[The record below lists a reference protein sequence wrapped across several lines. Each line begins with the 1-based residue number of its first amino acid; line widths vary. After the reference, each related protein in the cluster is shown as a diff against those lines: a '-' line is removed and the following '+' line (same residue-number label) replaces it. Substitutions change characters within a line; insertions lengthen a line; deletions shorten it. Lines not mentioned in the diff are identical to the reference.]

1 MYIEELFLK
10 SNKKKPDGKQVA
22 LDGSSVTKLVFQET
36 LTGEKFVVS
45 ITDLE
50 DLIRKR
56 TREIEAKPQ
65 EQGLPAESMEAWTP
79 HKRFPKTRRTR

>member
-1 MYIEELFLK
+1 LK

-22 LDGSSVTKLVFQET
+22 LDGSSVTKLTFQET

-50 DLIRKR
+50 DLIRKK
-56 TREIEAKPQ
+56 TREMEAKAQ
-65 EQGLPAESMEAWTP
+65 DGLPAESMDAWTP
-79 HKRFPKTRRTR
+79 HKRFPKPTRRTR